1 MAGPQNLAIFFDIN
15 SIMTTTNS
23 YARQPSKLDY
33 ASPTQFKFNI
43 LKLPKVEYFCT
54 QVNVPGITLGGSMTQ
69 ATPLKDIPIPGD
81 KLTYEPLS
89 MTFMVDENLENF
101 QEIHGWLVGLG
112 FPRDY
117 SEFRNL
123 VSAGGDRF
131 PTKNQSISTEV
142 GKVKYGSPNVGGTY
156 SDATLTI
163 LTSKNNP
170 QLEVRFR
177 DVFPTAL
184 TGLTYSQQA
193 DDVDYLTATVS
204 FSYSIYDF
212 ASVGASTASITTS

>member
-54 QVNVPGITLGGSMTQ
+54 TVNIPGISLGTQ
-69 ATPLKDIPIPGD
+69 SQPTRFKDIPLPGD
-81 KLTYEPLS
+81 KLSYEALS

-112 FPRDY
+112 FPRDH

-123 VSAGGDRF
+123 IAAGGDRF
-131 PTKNQSISTEV
+131 PAKNQSISTEI
-142 GKVKYGSPNVGGTY
+142 GKVKYGSPNVGGVY